1 MMVDTMVID
10 AQRRLERLRSERQIR
25 APRELT
31 PVANLQPVVVGQ
43 DEAEGEV
50 CGKHGVS
57 MRVVSFAGRR
67 AEICEQCLEDEAR
80 EEVRHQMAV
89 KRGQSLLRD
98 EANSSAFFDRL
109 QVGHRY
115 RDIGWDDFREVN
127 AGARE
132 AKNTC
137 RTFADNFPAIVCEGT
152 NLVLHGGVGTG
163 KTMLASLVVRT
174 VAEFGFS
181 ALHTKA
187 VKLFRRVKETY
198 GPASTEKTSEAIAA
212 LVSPDLLVID
222 ELGVQRYSEDE
233 ALILNEVI
241 DDRHDF
247 GRPTI
252 LVTNLDLDELKS
264 LLGPRVYSRIFSGNS
279 KAVHFWWY
287 DFRTGDSPRP
297 KEVSLK
303 R

>member
-1 MMVDTMVID
+1 MVVDTTVID
-10 AQRRLERLRSERQIR
+10 AQRRLERLRSERQIM

-31 PVANLQPVVVGQ
+31 PVADLQPVVVER
-43 DEAEGEV
+43 DEEEGGV
-50 CGKHGVS
+50 CAKHGLS
-57 MRVVSFAGRR
+57 MRIVTFAGHR
-67 AEICEQCLEDEAR
+67 AEICEQCIDEEAR
-80 EEVRHQMAV
+80 EEVRRQMAV
-89 KRGQSLLRD
+89 KRGQSLLQD
-98 EANSSAFFDRL
+98 EVNTSAFFDRL

-137 RTFADNFPAIVCEGT
+137 RTFADNFPAIIGEGT

-198 GPASTEKTSEAIAA
+198 GPASTEKTSDAIAA
-212 LVSPDLLVID
+212 FVSPDLLVID

-233 ALILNEVI
+233 ALILNELI

-252 LVTNLDLDELKS
+252 LVTNLGLDELKA

-297 KEVSLK
+297 KEVK
-303 R
+303 

>member
-1 MMVDTMVID
+1 MVVDTMVID
-10 AQRRLERLRSERQIR
+10 AQRRLERLRSERQISVSR
-25 APRELT
+25 KLA
-31 PVANLQPVVVGQ
+31 PVAELQPVVVEQ
-43 DEAEGEV
+43 NDAVGEV

-57 MRVVSFAGRR
+57 MRIVSFAGRQ
-67 AEICEQCLEDEAR
+67 AEICDQCLEDEAR
-80 EEVRHQMAV
+80 EEVRRQMAV
-89 KRGQSLLRD
+89 KQGQSLLQD
-98 EANSSAFFDRL
+98 ESRSSLFFDRL
-109 QVGHRY
+109 QIGHRY
-115 RDIGWDDFREVN
+115 RDFGWDDFCEVN
-127 AGARE
+127 SGTRE

-137 RTFADNFPAIVCEGT
+137 RTFADNFPAIIGEGT
-152 NLVLHGGVGTG
+152 NLVLYGGVGTG

-198 GPASTEKTSEAIAA
+198 GPASTEKTSEAVAA

-297 KEVSLK
+297 KEVK
-303 R
+303 